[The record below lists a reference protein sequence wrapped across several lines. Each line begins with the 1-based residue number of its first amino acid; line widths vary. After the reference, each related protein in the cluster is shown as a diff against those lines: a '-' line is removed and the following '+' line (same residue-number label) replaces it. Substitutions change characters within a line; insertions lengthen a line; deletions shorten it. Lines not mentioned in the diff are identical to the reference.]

1 MFSRAPQPRLGH
13 AAAPV
18 ASTLGRP
25 RPVGEPGPPV
35 EAARHRLSQISLRQ
49 PAAASSDAVVQ
60 RAKAPKRQKKTRY
73 GVEPYRH
80 SSKFRFIRWR
90 RRQLSGFATKA
101 KAGINLFTVKYKLGG
116 KSYYLTT
123 RSVPSTN
130 AKNFN
135 LAAGHSEARF
145 KLLRQQFQQKHG
157 LEKKHLQWGA
167 TEREPCGVGSGMAN
181 CRSTLSDLG
190 IPEDKIF
197 FGHEYADREDMRQTP
212 GQSPSDLNEQ
222 ASSHRHHHNS
232 AMENDVK
239 WLASNYDSDS
249 ESEDEGD
256 VVDEYE
262 EDYGEKAPTRRK
274 KAIKKLAGAFRG
286 GF

>member
-1 MFSRAPQPRLGH
+1 FGRDGPRRGRGRAS
-13 AAAPV
+13 APV

-25 RPVGEPGPPV
+25 RPMGETAAPPK
-35 EAARHRLSQISLRQ
+35 AAPHRLSRISLRP
-49 PAAASSDAVVQ
+49 PAAAPEGVVQ

-73 GVEPYRH
+73 GLAPYRR

-90 RRQLSGFATKA
+90 RRQLTGFATKA
-101 KAGINLFTVKYKLGG
+101 KAGINMFTVKYKLGG

-130 AKNFN
+130 AGSFN

-145 KLLRQQFQQKHG
+145 KLLRKRFEKKHG
-157 LEKKHLQWGA
+157 LKKKHIQWGA

-190 IPEDKIF
+190 IPNNKIF
-197 FGHEYADREDMRQTP
+197 FGHEYADREDMRKNK
-212 GQSPSDLNEQ
+212 GQSSSSLNQE
-222 ASSHRHHHNS
+222 ASTHRLHHNT
-232 AMENDVK
+232 ELEKDVK
-239 WLASNYDSDS
+239 WLSTDYDSES
-249 ESEDEGD
+249 ESEDESD

-262 EDYGEKAPTRRK
+262 EDYGEKKPKKRK
-274 KAIKKLAGAFRG
+274 RPLKKVAGAFRG